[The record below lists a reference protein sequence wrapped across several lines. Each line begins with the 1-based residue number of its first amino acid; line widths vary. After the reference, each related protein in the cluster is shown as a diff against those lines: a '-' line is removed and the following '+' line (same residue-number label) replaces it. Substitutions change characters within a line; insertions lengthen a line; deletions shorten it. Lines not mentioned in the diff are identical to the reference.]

1 MAIAIDGSEADSA
14 KAGAGFDRTS
24 LKTKLRRAERVN
36 RARSFSLVAPLLLFV
51 LAVFALPIGLMLV
64 RAVENTEVRDTMPAT
79 MAALQ
84 QWDGISTPDEAVFAA
99 FAQDL
104 VQTQKDRTTA
114 QVGKRI
120 NYEVP
125 GARSR
130 FLKAGR
136 LIDAGGGGPWKE
148 KFLASDPEWG
158 SVDFWAIM
166 KRAGNPITPYYLLT
180 SLDLRQDAAGAVMR
194 NFEDQSIFVDIFFR
208 TIWISFLVTVATLV
222 LGYPVAHLLAILPP
236 RHANVLMILVLL
248 PFTTSILVRT
258 TAWIVLLQ
266 SNGVLNDIMLAL
278 HLTTERAQLIFN
290 RFGTVLAMTHIQLP
304 FTILPIYSVMKS
316 IPASH
321 LRAARSLGAGPLTA
335 FTTVYMPQTLPGVGA
350 GCLLTFILSLGY
362 YITPALVGGPQDQM
376 VSYFVALYTNREMNW
391 GQASAL
397 GAILLLITLALYWV
411 FNRLVGIDKVKL
423 G

>member
-1 MAIAIDGSEADSA
+1 MAVTT
-14 KAGAGFDRTS
+14 AGEVAGIQPEDTTS
-24 LKTKLRRAERVN
+24 LKTKLKRAERIN
-36 RARSFSLVAPLLLFV
+36 RARSFSLVAPLLIFV
-51 LAVFALPIGLMLV
+51 LAVFVLPIALMLV
-64 RAVENTEVRDTMPAT
+64 RSVQNTEVRSAMPAT
-79 MAALQ
+79 LAALDS
-84 QWDGISTPDEAVFAA
+84 WDGTSTPGEPVFAA
-99 FAQDL
+99 LAQDL
-104 VQTQKDRTTA
+104 VQTQKDRTTGL
-114 QVGKRI
+114 VGKRI

-136 LIDAGGGGPWKE
+136 MIDAGGTAPWKE

-166 KRAGNPITPYYLLT
+166 KRAGQTYTPYYLLT
-180 SLDLRQDAAGAVMR
+180 SLDLRQDASGAVMK
-194 NFEDQSIFVDIFFR
+194 NFDDQSIFLDIFTR
-208 TIWISFLVTVATLV
+208 TIWISLLVTLATLV
-222 LGYPVAHLLAILPP
+222 LGYPVAHLLAILPAK
-236 RHANVLMILVLL
+236 HANVLMILVLL

-258 TAWIVLLQ
+258 TSWIVLLQ
-266 SNGVLNDIMLAL
+266 SNGVLNDILLAL
-278 HLTTERAQLIFN
+278 HITSERVQLIFN

-321 LRAARSLGAGPLTA
+321 VRAARSLGAGPLTA
-335 FTTVYMPQTLPGVGA
+335 FVSVYMPQTLPGVGA

-397 GAILLLITLALYWV
+397 GAILLLITLALYAV
-411 FNRLVGIDKVKL
+411 FNRFVGIDKVKL